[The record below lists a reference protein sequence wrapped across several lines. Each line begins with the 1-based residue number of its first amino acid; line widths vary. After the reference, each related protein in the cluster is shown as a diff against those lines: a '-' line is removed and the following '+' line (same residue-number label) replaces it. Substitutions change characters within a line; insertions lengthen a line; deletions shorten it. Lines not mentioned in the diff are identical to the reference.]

1 MMGLERFSLTGRVA
15 LITGASRGLGLAM
28 ARALGQAGARVVI
41 SSRSQADLDVAVA
54 TLRDAGVEAA
64 ARAFDVTDESACRAA
79 VAATLR
85 EQGSLDILVNNAG
98 MTLRHPLP
106 EFPTA
111 DFDRVIAVHLR
122 GAFVL
127 SREAVGGMVERR
139 WGRIINIV
147 SVVVRLGRETIPA
160 YTAAKGGL
168 DAMTRQMAIEFAATG
183 VTVNAIAPGYF
194 ETEFNAALLADREF
208 VAAVNRRTPMARW
221 AKPDELGGAAVFLA
235 SDASSY
241 VTGHTLYVDG
251 GLTVSML

>member
-1 MMGLERFSLTGRVA
+1 MGLERFSLKGRVA

-28 ARALGQAGARVVI
+28 ARALGEAGARVVI
-41 SSRSQADLDVAVA
+41 SSRSQADLDAAVA

-79 VAATLR
+79 IAATVHD
-85 EQGSLDILVNNAG
+85 QGSLDILVNNAG

-106 EFPTA
+106 QFPTT

-127 SREAVGGMVERR
+127 SREAVGGMIERR

-147 SVVVRLGRETIPA
+147 SVVVRLGRATIPA

-168 DAMTRQMAIEFAATG
+168 DAMTRQMAIEFAASG

-194 ETEFNAALLADREF
+194 ETELNAPLLADREF

-221 AKPDELGGAAVFLA
+221 AQPDELGGAAVFLA
-235 SDASSY
+235 SEAASY

-251 GLTVSML
+251 GLTVSLF